1 MNIALVGYGKM
12 GHMIARAAEIRGHKI
27 VCSVDPFAQDASCIT
42 SDIQTMVE
50 AIRNSGSEGIV
61 EFSHP
66 SSVLANIN
74 ALLPTGI
81 PVVVGTTGW
90 LDKLE
95 EIREKVSQNNTSLM
109 YSANYSVG
117 VNLFYR
123 MVSEAARLMADFE
136 EYDVAVFEAHHN
148 QKADSPSGTG
158 LDIAKRILAEV
169 SRKTKLV
176 TDPFNRRPEPNELH
190 LASLRVGS
198 VPGTHTVIF
207 DSVADTIELTHTA
220 RSREGFA
227 LGAVRAIEWMVTPN
241 SRGQRRKGVFT
252 VSEIFDDL

>member
-1 MNIALVGYGKM
+1 
-12 GHMIARAAEIRGHKI
+12 
-27 VCSVDPFAQDASCIT
+27 
-42 SDIQTMVE
+42 
-50 AIRNSGSEGIV
+50 
-61 EFSHP
+61 
-66 SSVLANIN
+66 
-74 ALLPTGI
+74 
-81 PVVVGTTGW
+81 
-90 LDKLE
+90 
-95 EIREKVSQNNTSLM
+95 M

-169 SRKTKLV
+169 PRKTKLV
-176 TDPFNRRPEPNELH
+176 TDQFNRRPEPNELH

-198 VPGTHTVIF
+198 VPGAHTVIF

-227 LGAVRAIEWMVTPN
+227 LGAVRAIEWLAASD
-241 SRGQRRKGVFT
+241 SRGQPRKGVFT
-252 VSEIFDDL
+252 VSDIFDDL

>member
-12 GHMIARAAEIRGHKI
+12 GHMIARAAEIRGHGV
-27 VCSVDPFAQDASCIT
+27 VCSVDPFAQDASCVT
-42 SDIQTMVE
+42 SDIGTMVE
-50 AIRNSGSEGIV
+50 AIRNSGAEGII

-66 SSVLANIN
+66 SSVLANIH

-81 PVVVGTTGW
+81 PIVVGTTGW
-90 LDKLE
+90 LDKLD
-95 EIREKVSQNNTSLM
+95 EIREKVSLNNTSLM

-123 MVSEAARLMADFE
+123 IVTEAAKLMADFE

-169 SRKTKLV
+169 PRKTRLV
-176 TDPFNRRPEPNELH
+176 TDQFNRRPESDELH

-198 VPGTHTVIF
+198 VPGTHSVIF

-220 RSREGFA
+220 RNREGFA
-227 LGAVRAIEWMVTPN
+227 MGAVRAIEWMGARD
-241 SRGQRRKGVFT
+241 SQGQKRTGVFT
-252 VSEIFDDL
+252 LSEIFDDL